1 MMGNLLGRRGIEMK
15 TYNCFGKYCFKITYS
30 VGKEI
35 QVAGIIS
42 TDIHT
47 ASKSFMD
54 SFCESDV
61 YRTRILAIE
70 QLIRIDF
77 ED

>member
-1 MMGNLLGRRGIEMK
+1 MRTHNYLW
-15 TYNCFGKYCFKITYS
+15 KYCFKVTYS
-30 VGKEI
+30 VDDKIKE
-35 QVAGIIS
+35 AGIIS